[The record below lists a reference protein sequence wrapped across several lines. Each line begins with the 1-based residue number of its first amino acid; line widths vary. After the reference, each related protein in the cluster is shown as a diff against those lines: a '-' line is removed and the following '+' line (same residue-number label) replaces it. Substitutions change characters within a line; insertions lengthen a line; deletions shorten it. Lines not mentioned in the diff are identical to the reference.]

1 MTDQGSLGT
10 KDITLIE
17 NENSDEINIFE
28 GFLDYVSAI
37 KISKNKILS
46 QNNII
51 LNSVAEAKRAI
62 ETIEKMNNIKKAK
75 ILR

>member
-1 MTDQGSLGT
+1 LTDQGSLGT